1 MKRIIKKKKISEIEM
16 LYDVFFFDLY
26 GVTHNGVE
34 LFPDIL
40 NVLKKIKSLKKKVF
54 FISNAPRKSIK
65 IKKFLNKIGLKRN
78 LYFDVVSSGDI
89 TYENYLIKLK
99 KKKYYFIG
107 ANKDRD
113 FCKGLKILE
122 EKNLKKSDFILN
134 LGLNEGETI
143 NKYIRILNEA
153 VKMSSLMICVN
164 PDLEII
170 RGKKKE
176 ICAGSLALKYEELG
190 GKVKYF
196 GKPHIQIYKKTMK
209 KTKIRNKNKI
219 LAIGDSLRTDIL
231 GANNFQIDSA
241 LVLSGIHGKIK
252 EIEKICK
259 KTNIY
264 PKFLFNTLKW

>member
-1 MKRIIKKKKISEIEM
+1 MIKIIRKKNFSEIAN
-16 LYDVFFFDLY
+16 LYEAFFFDLY
-26 GVTHNGVE
+26 GVAHNGVKP
-34 LFPDIL
+34 FPGII
-40 NVLKKIKSLKKKVF
+40 NILKKIKILNKKVI
-54 FISNAPRKSIK
+54 FISNAPRKSRE
-65 IKKFLNKIGLKRN
+65 IKKFLNKIGLKKN

-89 TYENYLIKLK
+89 TYQNYLTKLK

-107 ANKDRD
+107 AKKDRD
-113 FCKGLKILE
+113 FCKDLKISE
-122 EKNLKKSDFILN
+122 EKNLKKSNFILN
-134 LGLNEGETI
+134 LGMNDGETV
-143 NKYIRILNEA
+143 NKYIKILRNAKKE
-153 VKMSSLMICVN
+153 SLLMICVN
-164 PDLEII
+164 PDLEVI

-176 ICAGSLALKYEELG
+176 FCAGSIALKYDELG

-196 GKPHIQIYKKTMK
+196 GKPYRDFYKKTM
-209 KTKIRNKNKI
+209 TKIKIKNKNKI

-264 PKFLFNTLKW
+264 PKFLFNKLKW

>member
-1 MKRIIKKKKISEIEM
+1 MKQIIEQKKISEIVNSYE
-16 LYDVFFFDLY
+16 VFFFDLY
-26 GVTHNGVE
+26 GVTHNGVK
-34 LFPDIL
+34 LFPDII
-40 NVLKKIKSLKKKVF
+40 NILKRIKILKKKVV

-65 IKKFLNKIGLKRN
+65 IKNFLNQIGLKKN

-89 TYENYLIKLK
+89 TYENYLIKLN

-107 ANKDRD
+107 AEKDRD
-113 FCKGLKILE
+113 FCKGLKISEEENLE
-122 EKNLKKSDFILN
+122 RSDFILN
-134 LGLNEGETI
+134 LGLNEGETVD
-143 NKYIRILNEA
+143 KYISILTKA
-153 VKMSSLMICVN
+153 AKMSLLMICVN
-164 PDLEII
+164 PDLQII

-176 ICAGSLALKYEELG
+176 LCAGSLAFKYEKLG

-196 GKPHIQIYKKTMK
+196 GKPYIKIYKTTMK
-209 KTKIRNKNKI
+209 KTKIKNKNKI

-241 LVLSGIHGKIK
+241 LVLSGLHGKIK

>member
-1 MKRIIKKKKISEIEM
+1 MKKFIIKKNFSEVG
-16 LYDVFFFDLY
+16 LFYDIFFFDLF
-26 GVTHNGVE
+26 GVTHNGVK
-34 LFPDIL
+34 LFPDII
-40 NVLKKIKSLKKKVF
+40 NILKRIKNLRKKVI

-78 LYFDVVSSGDI
+78 LYFDVVSSGDL
-89 TYENYLIKLK
+89 TYEDYLIKLK

-107 ANKDRD
+107 AKKDRD
-113 FCKGLKILE
+113 FCNDLKIIE

-134 LGLNEGETI
+134 LGMNEGETI
-143 NKYIRILNEA
+143 NKYIRILHDA
-153 VKMSSLMICVN
+153 AKISLLMICVN
-164 PDLEII
+164 PDLKVI

-176 ICAGSLALKYEELG
+176 FCAGSLALKYEELG

-196 GKPHIQIYKKTMK
+196 GKPYSEIYKKTMK
-209 KTKIRNKNKI
+209 KIKIRNKNKI

-252 EIEKICK
+252 EIEKVCK

>member
-1 MKRIIKKKKISEIEM
+1 MKKIIRKENFSEIEM
-16 LYDVFFFDLY
+16 FYDVFFFDLY
-26 GVTHNGVE
+26 GITHNGVK
-34 LFPDIL
+34 LFPDIISI
-40 NVLKKIKSLKKKVF
+40 LKRIKSLKKEVV
-54 FISNAPRKSIK
+54 FISNAPRKSKK
-65 IKKFLNKIGLKRN
+65 IKKFLDKIGLKKN
-78 LYFDVVSSGDI
+78 LYFDVVSSGDL
-89 TYENYLIKLK
+89 TYENYLVKLK

-122 EKNLKKSDFILN
+122 ERNLKKSDFILN
-134 LGLNEGETI
+134 LGLNEDEAV
-143 NKYIRILNEA
+143 NKYTRILNEA
-153 VKMSSLMICVN
+153 AKMSLLMICVN
-164 PDLEII
+164 PDLEVI

-196 GKPHIQIYKKTMK
+196 GKPHIEIYKKAVK
-209 KTKIRNKNKI
+209 KIKIRNKNKI

-241 LVLSGIHGKIK
+241 LVLSGINGKIK

>member
-1 MKRIIKKKKISEIEM
+1 MKKIIKKRKISEIAN
-16 LYDVFFFDLY
+16 LYNTFFFDLY
-26 GVTHNGVE
+26 GVTHNGVK
-34 LFPDIL
+34 LFPDIV
-40 NVLKKIKSLKKKVF
+40 NILKKIKSLKKKVI

-65 IKKFLNKIGLKRN
+65 IKKFLNQIGLKKS

-89 TYENYLIKLK
+89 TYENYLIRLK
-99 KKKYYFIG
+99 KKKYYFIS
-107 ANKDRD
+107 AKKDKD
-113 FCKGLKILE
+113 FCNGLKIVE
-122 EKNLKKSDFILN
+122 EKDLKKSEFILN
-134 LGLNEGETI
+134 LGLNEGEVI
-143 NKYIRILNEA
+143 NKYIRILSEA
-153 VKMSSLMICVN
+153 AKMSLLMICVN

-170 RGKKKE
+170 RGKSKE
-176 ICAGSLALKYEELG
+176 ICAGALALKYKELG

-196 GKPHIQIYKKTMK
+196 GKPYADIYKKTMRK
-209 KTKIRNKNKI
+209 ANIKNKNKI

-241 LVLSGIHGKIK
+241 LVLSGIHSKIK

>member
-1 MKRIIKKKKISEIEM
+1 M
-16 LYDVFFFDLY
+16 Y
-26 GVTHNGVE
+26 
-34 LFPDIL
+34 
-40 NVLKKIKSLKKKVF
+40 
-54 FISNAPRKSIK
+54 
-65 IKKFLNKIGLKRN
+65 KIGLKKN

-89 TYENYLIKLK
+89 THENYLVKLK
-99 KKKYYFIG
+99 KKRYYFIG
-107 ANKDRD
+107 ARKDQD
-113 FCKGLKILE
+113 YCKGLKIIE

-134 LGLNEGETI
+134 LGLNDGETV
-143 NKYIRILNEA
+143 NKYVRILVDA
-153 VKMSSLMICVN
+153 VKMSLLMICVN
-164 PDLEII
+164 PDLKII

-176 ICAGSLALKYEELG
+176 ICAGALALKYEELG

-196 GKPHIQIYKKTMK
+196 GKPYIEIYKKIMK
-209 KTKIRNKNKI
+209 KIKIKNKNKI

>member
-1 MKRIIKKKKISEIEM
+1 MKKIIKKRKISEIAN

-26 GVTHNGVE
+26 GVTHNGVK
-34 LFPDIL
+34 LFPNIV
-40 NVLKKIKSLKKKVF
+40 NILKKIKSLKKKVI
-54 FISNAPRKSIK
+54 FISNAPRKSTK
-65 IKKFLNKIGLKRN
+65 IKKFLNQIGLKKS

-89 TYENYLIKLK
+89 TYENYLIRLK

-107 ANKDRD
+107 AKKDRD
-113 FCKGLKILE
+113 FCKGLKIIE
-122 EKNLKKSDFILN
+122 EKDLEKTEFILN
-134 LGLNEGETI
+134 LGLNEGEDV
-143 NKYIRILNEA
+143 NKYIKTLNEA
-153 VKMSSLMICVN
+153 AKMSLLMICVN

-196 GKPHIQIYKKTMK
+196 GKPYREIYKQTMK
-209 KTKIRNKNKI
+209 KIKIKNKDKI

-231 GANNFQIDSA
+231 GANNIEIDSA

-264 PKFLFNTLKW
+264 PKFLLNTLKY